1 MHFLIAFFRF
11 FFSISLF
18 AQRVKHRLDR
28 FYLFP
33 QASKRQRRSRA
44 RTFFYLAWVGV
55 LCCSRVFFFVEK
67 PKQHNTVKTTTETF
81 FPLITNKLTASEICI
96 ERPLIISGRF
106 FMTLLFPRFSSLLS
120 MLFSRA
126 LGSVRVVCWSSVHRA
141 RVCAVWSGTFLKP
154 QFIRFPKRCKTVFIL

>member
-44 RTFFYLAWVGV
+44 DVLLSRAEAGV
-55 LCCSRVFFFVEK
+55 LCCSRFFFVEK

-96 ERPLIISGRF
+96 ERPLIILGRF
-106 FMTLLFPRFSSLLS
+106 FMTLLFPRFSSLLLL
-120 MLFSRA
+120 LFSRA
-126 LGSVRVVCWSSVHRA
+126 LGSNRVVCWPTSTELVYA
-141 RVCAVWSGTFLKP
+141 LCDLEPF
-154 QFIRFPKRCKTVFIL
+154 